1 MAASPKAPV
10 LGGVKTQEV
19 SLEASVFAVEVKPHL
34 LHETVRAELNA
45 ARAATRGAK
54 TRGLVAGGRS
64 KPWRQKGTGRARAG
78 TTRAPHWTGGGVAFP
93 PGMRNFEVKVNRKAR
108 RSALRG
114 ALSYHAGKGTLAIL
128 DGSGFEAPSTRKAAE
143 LLEGFRDRPTLV
155 VMTDDEEILFK
166 SFRNLEK
173 VLVTT
178 PGELEV
184 AALLWARS
192 LVVSEAALPLV
203 LGRAGVVAEEE
214 AQ

>member
-1 MAASPKAPV
+1 
-10 LGGVKTQEV
+10 
-19 SLEASVFAVEVKPHL
+19 
-34 LHETVRAELNA
+34 
-45 ARAATRGAK
+45 
-54 TRGLVAGGRS
+54 
-64 KPWRQKGTGRARAG
+64 
-78 TTRAPHWTGGGVAFP
+78 
-93 PGMRNFEVKVNRKAR
+93 
-108 RSALRG
+108 
-114 ALSYHAGKGTLAIL
+114 
-128 DGSGFEAPSTRKAAE
+128 
-143 LLEGFRDRPTLV
+143 
-155 VMTDDEEILFK
+155 MTDDEEILFK